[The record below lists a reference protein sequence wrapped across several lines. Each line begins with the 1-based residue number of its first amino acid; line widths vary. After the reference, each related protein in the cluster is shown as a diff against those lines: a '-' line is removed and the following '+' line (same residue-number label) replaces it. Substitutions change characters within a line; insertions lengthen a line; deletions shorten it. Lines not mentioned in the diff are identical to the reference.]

1 MAIHLD
7 GSVVQ
12 RLIETALEGA
22 NDSTAPVTLRV
33 IHTGEPDPDPS
44 ESTVWARVMSL
55 KLAREARRSTDEEP
69 AASVELVVAVT
80 CPEATSA
87 ESAYAIASAVEHVSR
102 VLECATLDDIATSGH
117 VVHLYNTESEDEQ
130 GGEFHQILAAVVR
143 CFGIARRTSGTSM
156 ADFH

>member
-102 VLECATLDDIATSGH
+102 VLE
-117 VVHLYNTESEDEQ
+117 
-130 GGEFHQILAAVVR
+130 
-143 CFGIARRTSGTSM
+143 
-156 ADFH
+156 